1 MQIQLSD
8 HFTYKRLLRFVAPP
22 IFMMIFISIYGVID
36 GLFVSR
42 FVGKTAFASINLVMP
57 FVMILGGMGFMIGTG
72 GTALVAKTLGEG
84 NKEKANKYFTM
95 MVYFT
100 LIMGAVLTALGVVF
114 IRPIAAFLGAS
125 SEMMNDCVVYGTTV
139 IAFTTSFMLQ
149 NLFQSFLVT
158 AEKPQLGLLATV
170 AAGVT
175 NIILD
180 ALFIAV
186 FKMGVIGAA
195 FATGISQCVGALIPL
210 VYFLSKRECVLKLV
224 KTKLELKPIVKA
236 CTNGSSELMNNISS
250 SVVGML
256 YNIKLMNMLGENGVS
271 AYGVI
276 MYVQFIFISIYIGY
290 VIGSAPIIGYN
301 YGADNRAELKNV
313 FSKSVVFMTVSG
325 AILTASAFLLAS
337 PLAKIF
343 VGYDKELFE
352 LTKHAFYLFSFAF
365 LLTGLNI
372 FASNLFT
379 ALNNGLISAVI
390 SFLRTLVFQ
399 CIAVLILPELIGSDG
414 IWYSIAIAEV
424 AAFILSLIFVIA
436 YRKKYHYM
444 PSKLKTDNGTRA

>member
-8 HFTYKRLLRFVAPP
+8 HFNYKRLLKFVAPS
-22 IFMMIFISIYGVID
+22 ILMMVFISIYGVID

-84 NKEKANKYFTM
+84 DNKRANRYFTM

-100 LIMGAVLTALGVVF
+100 LILGATLTLFGIVF
-114 IRPIAAFLGAS
+114 IRPIAYFLGAS
-125 SEMMNDCVVYGTTV
+125 DEMIGDCVVYGVTV

-158 AEKPQLGLLATV
+158 AERPNLGLLATV

-175 NIILD
+175 NIVLD
-180 ALFIAV
+180 AFFIAGL
-186 FKMGVIGAA
+186 KMGVLGAA
-195 FATGISQCVGALIPL
+195 LATGISQCVGALIPF
-210 VYFLSKRECVLKLV
+210 VFFLKKKNECVLKLV
-224 KTKLELKPIVKA
+224 KTKLELKPIIKA
-236 CTNGSSELMNNISS
+236 CTNGSSELMNNVSS
-250 SVVGML
+250 SIVSML
-256 YNIKLMNMLGENGVS
+256 YNFKLMDLLGENGVA
-271 AYGVI
+271 AYGVL
-276 MYVQFIFISIYIGY
+276 MYVQFIFISIFIGY
-290 VIGSAPIIGYN
+290 VIGAAPIIGYN
-301 YGADNRAELKNV
+301 YGADNRNELKNI
-313 FSKSVVFMTVSG
+313 FGKSVVLMALAGVLLT
-325 AILTASAFLLAS
+325 LTAILLAS

-343 VGYDKELFE
+343 VGYDKELYE
-352 LTKHAFYLFSFAF
+352 LTKHAFYLFSISFI
-365 LLTGLNI
+365 LVGINI

-399 CIAVLILPELIGSDG
+399 ALSVLLLPEIIGADG
-414 IWYSIAIAEV
+414 IWYSIAIAEI
-424 AAFILSLIFVIA
+424 AAFIISLICVIG
-436 YRKKYHYM
+436 YKNRYHYM
-444 PSKLKTDNGTRA
+444 PEREKK

>member
-1 MQIQLSD
+1 MEIQLSD
-8 HFTYKRLLRFVAPP
+8 HFTYKRLLKFVAPS

-57 FVMILGGMGFMIGTG
+57 FIMILGGMGFMIGTG

-84 NKEKANKYFTM
+84 DKNRANRYFTM

-100 LIMGAVLTALGVVF
+100 LILGAVLTVLGIAF
-114 IRPIAAFLGAS
+114 MRPIAYFLGAS
-125 SEMMNDCVVYGTTV
+125 DEMIGDCVIYGITV

-158 AEKPQLGLLATV
+158 AEKPKLGLWATV

-175 NIILD
+175 NIVLD
-180 ALFIAV
+180 ALFVAV
-186 FKMGVIGAA
+186 LEMGVLGAA
-195 FATGISQCVGALIPL
+195 LATGISQCVGALIPL
-210 VYFLSKRECVLKLV
+210 IYFIRKNECVLKLT
-224 KTKLELKPIVKA
+224 KTKLEIKPIVRA

-250 SVVGML
+250 SIVSML
-256 YNIKLMNMLGENGVS
+256 YNFKLMELLGENGVS

-276 MYVQFIFISIYIGY
+276 MYVQFIFVSIFIGY
-290 VIGSAPIIGYN
+290 VIGAAPIIGYN
-301 YGADNRAELKNV
+301 YGAGNNRELQNI
-313 FSKSVVFMTVSG
+313 FLKSTVFMAISG
-325 AILTASAFLLAS
+325 VALTLAAILLAS
-337 PLAKIF
+337 PLANIF
-343 VGYDKELFE
+343 VGYDEELFE
-352 LTKHAFYLFSFAF
+352 LTEHAFYLFSVSFI
-365 LLTGLNI
+365 LVGLNI

-399 CIAVLILPELIGSDG
+399 TLAVLLLPELIGSDG
-414 IWYSIAIAEV
+414 IWYSIAIAEI
-424 AAFILSLIFVIA
+424 AAFIISLVCVVV
-436 YRKKYHYM
+436 YRNRYHYL
-444 PSKLKTDNGTRA
+444 PEKKSPETI

>member
-1 MQIQLSD
+1 MEIQLSD
-8 HFTYKRLLRFVAPP
+8 HFTYKRLLRFVAPS

-57 FVMILGGMGFMIGTG
+57 FIMILGGMGFMIGTG

-84 NKEKANKYFTM
+84 DKARANRYFTM

-100 LIMGAVLTALGVVF
+100 LILGGILTVF
-114 IRPIAAFLGAS
+114 GIAFMRPIAYFLGATD
-125 SEMMNDCVVYGTTV
+125 EMIGDCVVYGITV

-158 AEKPQLGLLATV
+158 AEKPKLGLWATV

-175 NIILD
+175 NIVLD
-180 ALFIAV
+180 ALFVAV
-186 FKMGVIGAA
+186 FDMGVLGAA

-210 VYFLSKRECVLKLV
+210 IYFFGKSECILKLT
-224 KTKLELKPIVKA
+224 KTKLELRPIARA

-250 SVVGML
+250 SIVSML
-256 YNIKLMNMLGENGVS
+256 YNFKLMDMLGENGVS

-276 MYVQFIFISIYIGY
+276 MYVQFIFVSIFIGY
-290 VIGSAPIIGYN
+290 VIGAAPIIGYN
-301 YGADNRAELKNV
+301 YGAGNNRELQNIFK
-313 FSKSVVFMTVSG
+313 KSTVFMTISG
-325 AILTASAFLLAS
+325 VTLTLAAISLAS

-352 LTKHAFYLFSFAF
+352 LTKHAFYLFSVSFI
-365 LLTGLNI
+365 LVGLNI

-379 ALNNGLISAVI
+379 SLNNGLISAVI

-399 CIAVLILPELIGSDG
+399 TIAVLALPELIGADG
-414 IWYSIAIAEV
+414 IWYSIVIAEI
-424 AAFILSLIFVIA
+424 AAFIISVICVIA
-436 YRKKYHYM
+436 YRNRYHYL
-444 PSKLKTDNGTRA
+444 PEKSLAEKN

>member
-8 HFTYKRLLRFVAPP
+8 HFTFKRLLRFVAPS
-22 IFMMIFISIYGVID
+22 IFMMVFISIYGVID

-57 FVMILGGMGFMIGTG
+57 FIMILGGMGFMIGTG

-84 NKEKANKYFTM
+84 DNKRANRYFTM

-100 LIMGAVLTALGVVF
+100 LILGAALTLLGIVF
-114 IRPIAAFLGAS
+114 MRPIAYFLGAS
-125 SEMMNDCVVYGTTV
+125 DEMIGDCVVYGTAV

-158 AEKPQLGLLATV
+158 AEKPKLGLLATV

-186 FKMGVIGAA
+186 FNMGVLGAA
-195 FATGISQCVGALIPL
+195 LATGISQCVGAVIPFM
-210 VYFLSKRECVLKLV
+210 YFLRKNDCILKLV
-224 KTKLELKPIVKA
+224 KTKLELKPIVRA

-250 SVVGML
+250 SIVSML
-256 YNIKLMNMLGENGVS
+256 YNFKLMDMLGENGVS

-290 VIGSAPIIGYN
+290 VIGAGPIIGYN
-301 YGADNRAELKNV
+301 YGADNRAELQNIFK
-313 FSKSVVFMTVSG
+313 KSTVFMTISG
-325 AILTASAFLLAS
+325 AVLTLSAILLAS
-337 PLAKIF
+337 PLSKIF
-343 VGYDKELFE
+343 VGYDKDLFE
-352 LTKHAFYLFSFAF
+352 LTKRAFYLFSFAF
-365 LLTGLNI
+365 ILVGLNI
-372 FASNLFT
+372 FVSNLFT
-379 ALNNGLISAVI
+379 ALNNGLISAVV

-399 CIAVLILPELIGSDG
+399 TLSVLILPEIIGSDG

-424 AAFILSLIFVIA
+424 GAFIVSFICVIA
-436 YRKKYHYM
+436 YRKRYHYI
-444 PSKLKTDNGTRA
+444 PERSKPEIN